1 MLIFLLVFLTLDKAV
16 DEWMERELDEKRMV
30 GWMDAKRVGWRDD
43 SRDVSPVCK
52 DMEAEVSTNSR
63 QISACVVWNYK
74 QLRNTSSLMFCFL
87 RSNCETCQ
95 KRSV

>member
-1 MLIFLLVFLTLDKAV
+1 
-16 DEWMERELDEKRMV
+16 MERELDEKKMV

-63 QISACVVWNYK
+63 LISACVVRNYK

>member
-1 MLIFLLVFLTLDKAV
+1 M
-16 DEWMERELDEKRMV
+16 DE
-30 GWMDAKRVGWRDD
+30 KRVGWEGGWLDRWMQRELVD

-74 QLRNTSSLMFCFL
+74 QLRNISLLIFLFSSIKL
-87 RSNCETCQ
+87 
-95 KRSV
+95 